1 MSLVTKFQWFC
12 YIIFSATRLI
22 YISYGR
28 HYWNCGLIPHTALYD
43 AYRENW
49 ITRRK
54 KIYIYC
60 KYTWIYIVRFVVH
73 SLANARCRIV
83 LLSLLILNFTVS
95 EVLKRILRFMS
106 LRVRTEHGP
115 LYTSHRVTGTH
126 FIIAWREINSTAR
139 NRKIWLFKRV
149 KYLWLIKF
157 SELPVS
163 PRARVQL
170 ACVFHFTRYYR
181 NASLY

>member
-1 MSLVTKFQWFC
+1 MVTKFRWFC
-12 YIIFSATRLI
+12 YIMFSATRLI
-22 YISYGR
+22 CISHGR
-28 HYWNCGLIPHTALYD
+28 HYWNCGLIPHTALYG

-49 ITRRK
+49 ITERK
-54 KIYIYC
+54 KIYYEC
-60 KYTWIYIVRFVVH
+60 TWIYIARFVVH

-106 LRVRTEHGP
+106 LRTGHGP

-126 FIIAWREINSTAR
+126 FITAQREINSTAR

-157 SELPVS
+157 SGLPVL
-163 PRARVQL
+163 RARARERVQL

-181 NASLY
+181 SASLY

>member
-1 MSLVTKFQWFC
+1 M
-12 YIIFSATRLI
+12 
-22 YISYGR
+22 
-28 HYWNCGLIPHTALYD
+28 
-43 AYRENW
+43 
-49 ITRRK
+49 
-54 KIYIYC
+54 
-60 KYTWIYIVRFVVH
+60 RFVIH

-106 LRVRTEHGP
+106 LRVRTAHGP

-163 PRARVQL
+163 LRAYTTLEYNLPAFFILRVTTETRHSINSGPLCATDHLFATRVIKVNESSAARVGPMARRKL
-170 ACVFHFTRYYR
+170 E
-181 NASLY
+181 

>member
-1 MSLVTKFQWFC
+1 MYFARTPLLKLWF
-12 YIIFSATRLI
+12 
-22 YISYGR
+22 
-28 HYWNCGLIPHTALYD
+28 NP
-43 AYRENW
+43 AYRIIW
-49 ITRRK
+49 RISRK
-54 KIYIYC
+54 LNYEKKKYTYIYC
-60 KYTWIYIVRFVVH
+60 KYTWIYIVRFVIH

-106 LRVRTEHGP
+106 LRVRTAHSP

-170 ACVFHFTRYYR
+170 ACVFHFTCYR
-181 NASLY
+181 NVTLLIPVLCARRIICLLLV

>member
-1 MSLVTKFQWFC
+1 MVTKFRWFR
-12 YIIFSATRLI
+12 YIMFSATRLI
-22 YISYGR
+22 RISHGR

-54 KIYIYC
+54 NIRIYYKCI
-60 KYTWIYIVRFVVH
+60 WIYIARFVVH

-95 EVLKRILRFMS
+95 EVLKRISRFMS
-106 LRVRTEHGP
+106 LRVRTGHGP

-126 FIIAWREINSTAR
+126 FITARREINSTAR

-157 SELPVS
+157 SGLPI
-163 PRARVQL
+163 PPHARVQL
-170 ACVFHFTRYYR
+170 ARVFHFTRYYR
-181 NASLY
+181 SASLY